1 MYRVRGLVR
10 FVKRIFLKILT
21 YNLKNH
27 VSLGLSLAL
36 SITKDNSVRFEIR
49 FLCFDWRLLRPAEI
63 SIWSRVKQSALFRSK
78 ETNSTSQTQISQKR
92 DHPRKSMFC
101 KKWQAFE
108 ILQHLFQKSRNQQD
122 LATPFSLRKIILA
135 MRQPRLAVLYQAW
148 LE

>member
-1 MYRVRGLVR
+1 MVTFLYIHECDLRWLLFWRAEANLKIRINFFEHTYQILTRKKCKWWAIYRLRGPVR
-10 FVKRIFLKILT
+10 FVKPIFLKILT

-78 ETNSTSQTQISQKR
+78 ETNANSQTQISQKR
-92 DHPRKSMFC
+92 EHPRKSMIF
-101 KKWQAFE
+101 
-108 ILQHLFQKSRNQQD
+108 
-122 LATPFSLRKIILA
+122 
-135 MRQPRLAVLYQAW
+135 
-148 LE
+148 